1 MGYPAVATASMLAT
15 AIQSVGAQFRRSAR
29 RAWTSF
35 GRILPAGT
43 GGVHAADGPID
54 GTDARSPTER
64 ILGTVE
70 GHDGRIEQA
79 AVVSEL
85 DLSPA
90 TVSRKL
96 TDLESDGRV
105 VRYRVGRGKI
115 VCLPDRVPEGVPD
128 AAGSDGARGRS

>member
-1 MGYPAVATASMLAT
+1 MLAT
-15 AIQSVGAQFRRSAR
+15 AIQSVGAQFRRGAR
-29 RAWTSF
+29 RAWTSL
-35 GRILPAGT
+35 GRILPAGP
-43 GGVHAADGPID
+43 GGVHAANGSID
-54 GTDARSPTER
+54 GTDAGSPTER
-64 ILGTVE
+64 ILGVVE

-105 VRYRVGRGKI
+105 VRFRVGRGKI

-128 AAGSDGARGRS
+128 EDGSDDAPGRL